1 MSDGPRP
8 GEDLGNGD
16 VWMNSSPGSMIPDC
30 WNMYGPDPEK
40 NLFRRVWNWVYDAL
54 GEEFGYSFKKEN

>member
-30 WNMYGPDPEK
+30 WNMYGPDPEIEDY
-40 NLFRRVWNWVYDAL
+40 WNRVYDAL
-54 GEEFGYSFKKEN
+54 GEDFGYRFTKEN